1 MATTSSE
8 IQVFDCLAQT
18 QAQLQQQ
25 VSLGNGTKAAIW
37 QRQESELTRYQR
49 PGHHTLSCYLTGG
62 QGIRRLYA
70 QRSQSGGGPGRICLM
85 PSEHDSNW
93 EVNGPIQFLHL
104 YFSDTQLRA
113 LAEKIQDKDMGS
125 LALQDLTF
133 IEDRWISQL
142 CQQLIMPLN
151 WRDNADQLALAS
163 ASDMLMVHLLK
174 HYCHGHRQM
183 QWEASQGGLAP
194 YALRRILDYI
204 DSYLEQPLT
213 LAELAGQI
221 QLSEYHF
228 ARQFKVSMGTPPHQY
243 VMAQRLQRA
252 AQLLRQT
259 EWSLAEVALACG
271 FSSQSHFSQRFKA
284 YFSVS
289 PLAYRKAH

>member
-1 MATTSSE
+1 MANTSSA

-18 QAQLQQQ
+18 RAQLQQQ
-25 VSLGNGTKAAIW
+25 VSLGNGASAAIW
-37 QRQESELTRYQR
+37 QRQETDLTRYQR
-49 PGHHTLSCYLTGG
+49 PGHHTLSCYLSGG
-62 QGIRRLYA
+62 QGIRRLFA

-85 PSEHDSNW
+85 PSEHDSHW
-93 EVNGPIQFLHL
+93 EVNGPIQFMHL
-104 YFSDTQLRA
+104 YFSDTQLRT
-113 LAEKIQDKDMGS
+113 LAEKIQDKDMGQ

-151 WRDNADQLALAS
+151 WHDNADQLALSS

-174 HYCHGHRQM
+174 HYCHGHGQM
-183 QWEASQGGLAP
+183 QWDIKQGGLAP
-194 YALRRILDYI
+194 YVVRRILDYI
-204 DSYLEQPLT
+204 DSYLDQPLT
-213 LAELAGQI
+213 LAELAAQVE
-221 QLSEYHF
+221 LSEYHF
-228 ARQFKVSMGTPPHQY
+228 ARQFKISMGQPPHQY

-252 AQLLRQT
+252 AQLLQQT
-259 EWSLAEVALACG
+259 QQPLAEISLACG

-284 YFSVS
+284 HFSVS